1 MGSSRGNFHRKVH
14 LTEARESDAQGD
26 GDEHLDP
33 IDEEQPDQE
42 GDDGELHDGDD
53 DEELV
58 EDDEEAPDFA
68 GLAEVLTLTAKKL
81 SSMTLGRKFTG
92 RPNKTSKGSGKSSG
106 SSSKSAAD
114 LKKVTHCS
122 ACGALGHWHE
132 DPECPL
138 NAGGGSKTRDKTVP
152 KQNAAPSKTHKVGI
166 LHHQHGA
173 TEISSP
179 SATSYGNMFSVNV
192 VDQVLHHQV
201 NEVKINGP
209 EGFAG
214 FMVLDTGCQRTCCGK
229 RWCRAHY
236 ECLGEFKLHPNM
248 VEFKDSFKFGK
259 GEPSFSKYK
268 GYFPSAI
275 SGQPLLLAASVLD
288 EDIPFLASNPLLTE
302 LGAVFNLLEDTIVFT
317 RLGGKKAKIQRLG
330 GHMVVCITDFQHES
344 PSTMSVWNDLS
355 QEEVWQDP
363 HPEFV
368 LSYQARPCVADLPH
382 DLADDPATTLLAE
395 GMAAADLRPQECNQG
410 HDRKHDACGPAG
422 PTSSRPTTSSAST
435 PGQCEGESCH
445 LQAREVQEVRQST
458 WPIRHVPE
466 LRDTLDLEQRDKQ
479 VGRQDAE
486 RGGSW
491 IKRSLCA
498 LAAFATAFVGDNRE
512 LFTGDPASSLQGQ
525 TFGTESKSQ
534 DTAFESGTF
543 QVWSG
548 QELVGRRSLDGL
560 RPSEPDLRPPVGRA
574 VPGGM
579 EHRQPGASVLPH
591 SEELCR
597 ARLLQRGDLQGA
609 EESYAG
615 AGRSSSLGASHR
627 DGSGGVG
634 GGRGLRLAVG
644 GDFVKPGT
652 AKRMRGQWMKSARLL
667 ESEHQTYVTRKSTRD
682 RPPPSVDLWE
692 LFAGRAL
699 CSELAHQYD
708 LEALQPWDLVYG
720 QDFMSTSTRRVAF
733 KTLDDFRPML
743 LMLELKCTHY
753 TLFNKNLN
761 YSHRLEE
768 WDELQHE
775 DKPLLDFTSSM
786 ANRQA
791 DAGRYFFV
799 ENPERSELWQ
809 TPQMIKLMAR
819 AGVFTFVLD
828 AGAFGATIDGK
839 LVIKPLRIVTNFPGL
854 DEVLQ
859 RRLSQAEKVSC
870 QPIEGSAT
878 KKSQEYPERMCRAL
892 LQHLRDHLAE
902 SYPSRFCFYAVWAVQ
917 MPTQDLGQWDEVVD
931 SVDKSFENT
940 SKRPYYIH
948 INTYLGRKIQD
959 LFRIDAIKI
968 QVVSSPT
975 TRRIP
980 SNVDEYYTRAAF
992 LVFNDDTRAVEVEDL
1007 GDLQY
1012 PRQRFDRP
1020 VRYAVFAYGH
1030 RRDLPQQA
1038 ETSPPTATPTM
1049 VPNLPTDIDFPGLS
1063 PQVSQEFRAATA
1075 RLHLNLGHPS
1085 RQELCRLLAYEG
1097 NLPDAVFECAKKLRC
1112 ATYERLRPKQPP
1124 RPSGMPSLVVGQF
1137 GDELQ
1142 MDVFYC
1148 RTLRGETFIALGIVD
1163 RATGFQQAIIIP
1175 DRSGDSVF
1183 QCMEQAWLKP
1193 YGLPI
1198 HVSCDPDTSFRGSFQ
1213 ERLEALGV
1221 HIEHCAAESH
1231 WQIGMVE
1238 RRNALLRTMLE
1249 KLIDQFGAVSIDEC
1263 STLLAA
1269 SVHAINSGI
1278 HTHGRSAYQAV
1289 FGRQPRL
1296 ANSNF
1301 NDPMVL
1307 SSSSQVANLD
1317 SSNSAAYKAEFVRC
1331 EALKTLHELDCSQH
1345 LRRALLRKTRAT
1357 KVADLQPGQPCAY
1370 WRWTRRGSKKRGS
1383 WKIGRFLSWDPSHV
1397 GKQAWLRT
1405 GGSTTLVTAEQLRSA
1420 FGFEQ
1425 WSPSEEDVRALK
1437 DASTRFDAL
1446 LDDRGPAPEDLPVE
1460 DDDVQEDWD
1469 EEIRP
1474 DIPPLPPSMMVP
1486 VTPPELLAGAPST
1499 PPLQPQL
1506 PDQHSSGQQQPP
1518 SLPQLH
1524 NLQQQ
1529 QQTINVHID
1538 SPTHITNT
1546 QHQQQQFHRY
1556 GVVPPPPRR
1565 HRSRTPTSKR
1575 IGAHTSEQQR
1585 HAELPASM
1593 TQQPTTP
1600 RLEFNEQH
1608 APQTDQQ
1615 PVSQVSQHEAAQSS
1629 RQAEHSSQV
1638 GQSQQPDVIEV
1649 EGQQPPVI
1657 EIDADDAPGPS
1668 QPPDPALQPPHFAEP
1683 ASQPSQMA
1691 QDDPYLP
1698 QLPQKRPFEAM
1709 IALVMEE
1716 DGTLTLP
1723 RAHWDGSP
1731 PLGYG
1736 PRPRSCHHA
1745 YLTSS
1750 QRKEDVEHLGK
1761 NPEDS
1766 DTSQGSDTSESET
1779 EEDSVKKKGDGGPY
1793 KQGLSRAE
1801 LKALDR
1807 ELPWRKILEM
1817 PQSHIDKFIE
1827 AINKEADSWSS
1838 WQSVEP
1844 LNDKDADYILSHPTL
1859 KRRVLRSRGCYRD
1872 KAVGLGELRAKCR
1885 IAALGHLDPDLAKI
1899 SRSTATPGRL
1909 AEHVVYTMICS
1920 GHNRNLF
1927 GTGKSW
1933 ASWTGDAATAFLQG
1947 DQAERT
1953 EPLYLLPPRDG
1964 LIALTNKWQHKLY
1977 RVRGNIYGLAN
1988 APFTWNKEVQ
1998 KRMKSLSYV
2007 QHSFDKQL
2015 YYKVV
2020 GGEVVSIVLIYVDDF
2035 IGLHRQDYPVAEL
2048 HNLFK
2053 WGSLTTMEVGVPT
2066 TFKGKELTLHKKSD
2080 GEVELKIT
2088 MEKFIGGLDKGQILR
2103 GRLQQ
2108 PGALTASEQREL
2120 RSVSGCLQ
2128 WAATQARP
2136 EIAPIVSLSAHGA
2149 EATINDLKAL
2159 YATIDFLK
2167 KTPNHGI
2174 NIPNVAINQQSL
2186 LIGYS
2191 DASWA
2196 NARKSGSQIG
2206 TLVGLTSMTALSRPA
2221 PMAVLDWRSARS
2233 PRICRSTL
2241 AAEASAGDEI
2251 SDRSGYANMFI
2262 SELLFLQPAHRVGCR
2277 LNWVQATDAKSLF
2290 DAIIAENPNL
2300 SDKRTL
2306 VSIRAIQETT
2316 SPEQIHWIPTRF
2328 QFADGLTKV
2337 DEKLRI
2343 SFTTWL
2349 QSPTCILVDH
2359 PENEA
2364 LEERFFGAK
2373 TPGQKANKE

>member
-1 MGSSRGNFHRKVH
+1 
-14 LTEARESDAQGD
+14 
-26 GDEHLDP
+26 
-33 IDEEQPDQE
+33 
-42 GDDGELHDGDD
+42 
-53 DEELV
+53 
-58 EDDEEAPDFA
+58 
-68 GLAEVLTLTAKKL
+68 
-81 SSMTLGRKFTG
+81 
-92 RPNKTSKGSGKSSG
+92 
-106 SSSKSAAD
+106 
-114 LKKVTHCS
+114 
-122 ACGALGHWHE
+122 
-132 DPECPL
+132 
-138 NAGGGSKTRDKTVP
+138 
-152 KQNAAPSKTHKVGI
+152 
-166 LHHQHGA
+166 
-173 TEISSP
+173 
-179 SATSYGNMFSVNV
+179 MFSVNV

-560 RPSEPDLRPPVGRA
+560 RPSEPDLRPPVGSA

-791 DAGRYFFV
+791 DPGRYFFV

-940 SKRPYYIH
+940 SKRPYYID

-992 LVFNDDTRAVEVEDL
+992 WSSMT
-1007 GDLQY
+1007 
-1012 PRQRFDRP
+1012 
-1020 VRYAVFAYGH
+1020 
-1030 RRDLPQQA
+1030 
-1038 ETSPPTATPTM
+1038 TPE
-1049 VPNLPTDIDFPGLS
+1049 
-1063 PQVSQEFRAATA
+1063 QW
-1075 RLHLNLGHPS
+1075 
-1085 RQELCRLLAYEG
+1085 
-1097 NLPDAVFECAKKLRC
+1097 KW
-1112 ATYERLRPKQPP
+1112 
-1124 RPSGMPSLVVGQF
+1124 
-1137 GDELQ
+1137 
-1142 MDVFYC
+1142 
-1148 RTLRGETFIALGIVD
+1148 RTLVT
-1163 RATGFQQAIIIP
+1163 
-1175 DRSGDSVF
+1175 
-1183 QCMEQAWLKP
+1183 
-1193 YGLPI
+1193 
-1198 HVSCDPDTSFRGSFQ
+1198 
-1213 ERLEALGV
+1213 
-1221 HIEHCAAESH
+1221 
-1231 WQIGMVE
+1231 
-1238 RRNALLRTMLE
+1238 
-1249 KLIDQFGAVSIDEC
+1249 C
-1263 STLLAA
+1263 STLGNGSTDPFATLC
-1269 SVHAINSGI
+1269 SPMDIDEIYLNKQRPH
-1278 HTHGRSAYQAV
+1278 HPLQHLPWCLTC
-1289 FGRQPRL
+1289 RQTSTFPDCLLRL
-1296 ANSNF
+1296 AKNS
-1301 NDPMVL
+1301 
-1307 SSSSQVANLD
+1307 
-1317 SSNSAAYKAEFVRC
+1317 
-1331 EALKTLHELDCSQH
+1331 ELQ
-1345 LRRALLRKTRAT
+1345 LL
-1357 KVADLQPGQPCAY
+1357 
-1370 WRWTRRGSKKRGS
+1370 
-1383 WKIGRFLSWDPSHV
+1383 
-1397 GKQAWLRT
+1397 
-1405 GGSTTLVTAEQLRSA
+1405 
-1420 FGFEQ
+1420 
-1425 WSPSEEDVRALK
+1425 
-1437 DASTRFDAL
+1437 
-1446 LDDRGPAPEDLPVE
+1446 
-1460 DDDVQEDWD
+1460 
-1469 EEIRP
+1469 
-1474 DIPPLPPSMMVP
+1474 
-1486 VTPPELLAGAPST
+1486 
-1499 PPLQPQL
+1499 
-1506 PDQHSSGQQQPP
+1506 
-1518 SLPQLH
+1518 
-1524 NLQQQ
+1524 
-1529 QQTINVHID
+1529 
-1538 SPTHITNT
+1538 
-1546 QHQQQQFHRY
+1546 
-1556 GVVPPPPRR
+1556 
-1565 HRSRTPTSKR
+1565 
-1575 IGAHTSEQQR
+1575 
-1585 HAELPASM
+1585 
-1593 TQQPTTP
+1593 
-1600 RLEFNEQH
+1600 
-1608 APQTDQQ
+1608 
-1615 PVSQVSQHEAAQSS
+1615 
-1629 RQAEHSSQV
+1629 
-1638 GQSQQPDVIEV
+1638 
-1649 EGQQPPVI
+1649 
-1657 EIDADDAPGPS
+1657 
-1668 QPPDPALQPPHFAEP
+1668 
-1683 ASQPSQMA
+1683 
-1691 QDDPYLP
+1691 
-1698 QLPQKRPFEAM
+1698 
-1709 IALVMEE
+1709 
-1716 DGTLTLP
+1716 
-1723 RAHWDGSP
+1723 
-1731 PLGYG
+1731 
-1736 PRPRSCHHA
+1736 
-1745 YLTSS
+1745 
-1750 QRKEDVEHLGK
+1750 
-1761 NPEDS
+1761 
-1766 DTSQGSDTSESET
+1766 
-1779 EEDSVKKKGDGGPY
+1779 
-1793 KQGLSRAE
+1793 
-1801 LKALDR
+1801 
-1807 ELPWRKILEM
+1807 
-1817 PQSHIDKFIE
+1817 
-1827 AINKEADSWSS
+1827 
-1838 WQSVEP
+1838 
-1844 LNDKDADYILSHPTL
+1844 
-1859 KRRVLRSRGCYRD
+1859 
-1872 KAVGLGELRAKCR
+1872 
-1885 IAALGHLDPDLAKI
+1885 
-1899 SRSTATPGRL
+1899 
-1909 AEHVVYTMICS
+1909 VYT
-1920 GHNRNLF
+1920 
-1927 GTGKSW
+1927 
-1933 ASWTGDAATAFLQG
+1933 
-1947 DQAERT
+1947 
-1953 EPLYLLPPRDG
+1953 
-1964 LIALTNKWQHKLY
+1964 
-1977 RVRGNIYGLAN
+1977 
-1988 APFTWNKEVQ
+1988 
-1998 KRMKSLSYV
+1998 
-2007 QHSFDKQL
+2007 
-2015 YYKVV
+2015 
-2020 GGEVVSIVLIYVDDF
+2020 
-2035 IGLHRQDYPVAEL
+2035 
-2048 HNLFK
+2048 
-2053 WGSLTTMEVGVPT
+2053 
-2066 TFKGKELTLHKKSD
+2066 
-2080 GEVELKIT
+2080 
-2088 MEKFIGGLDKGQILR
+2088 
-2103 GRLQQ
+2103 
-2108 PGALTASEQREL
+2108 
-2120 RSVSGCLQ
+2120 
-2128 WAATQARP
+2128 
-2136 EIAPIVSLSAHGA
+2136 
-2149 EATINDLKAL
+2149 
-2159 YATIDFLK
+2159 
-2167 KTPNHGI
+2167 
-2174 NIPNVAINQQSL
+2174 
-2186 LIGYS
+2186 
-2191 DASWA
+2191 
-2196 NARKSGSQIG
+2196 
-2206 TLVGLTSMTALSRPA
+2206 
-2221 PMAVLDWRSARS
+2221 
-2233 PRICRSTL
+2233 
-2241 AAEASAGDEI
+2241 
-2251 SDRSGYANMFI
+2251 
-2262 SELLFLQPAHRVGCR
+2262 
-2277 LNWVQATDAKSLF
+2277 
-2290 DAIIAENPNL
+2290 
-2300 SDKRTL
+2300 
-2306 VSIRAIQETT
+2306 
-2316 SPEQIHWIPTRF
+2316 
-2328 QFADGLTKV
+2328 
-2337 DEKLRI
+2337 
-2343 SFTTWL
+2343 
-2349 QSPTCILVDH
+2349 
-2359 PENEA
+2359 
-2364 LEERFFGAK
+2364 
-2373 TPGQKANKE
+2373 